1 VEETNVDKPVRFSTV
16 RRQAVESDSSR
27 AASGDMPDR
36 WWRRSAKRSGSE
48 GIMSDMMFAI
58 SPTEGARTP
67 TVVRDKASCAL
78 LGIIRP

>member
-1 VEETNVDKPVRFSTV
+1 VEEANVDRPVRFSTI
-16 RRQAVESDSSR
+16 RRQVVELDSSR

-36 WWRRSAKRSGSE
+36 WRRCAERSGSE
-48 GIMSDMMFAI
+48 GIVTCCLPSDV